1 LSIALEISV
10 TFTNSI
16 RTQFYKKTISTE
28 TEKQK
33 CPHGAETGAE
43 RDAKLDAARPNG
55 DRIGS
60 ACDIDHGITRR
71 SGRNSANCRSGH

>member
-1 LSIALEISV
+1 VQSALFDRI
-10 TFTNSI
+10 
-16 RTQFYKKTISTE
+16 KKTISTE

-71 SGRNSANCRSGH
+71 SGRNYANCRSGR